1 MANPFMEGVA
11 TAQEQNKQNPFNIIL
26 GRFQE
31 AQARRYKEDMERKKE
46 EAELSKSLQILNK
59 DYLYKTELE
68 KFKAEEERKGLI
80 PKGLAEG
87 KITETEETGEGTF
100 EGTPFG
106 AVGKRFKARTTETPV
121 YLVDPAT
128 GQLKQVGTTEKGA
141 KVVSTPQPTA
151 EKVQMASN
159 LDAMLGSLNDMETKL
174 KDPKILLRNLN
185 PFAEREFKAILD
197 TYDKT
202 SAIAAGGKQL
212 TQTELNLIRKT
223 RPTLLD
229 FSNPEAIKYKLNK
242 QREIIQNARAR
253 LSGGMINQQQV
264 QNNPEYQKYLQA
276 IGQ

>member
-1 MANPFMEGVA
+1 MEGVA
-11 TAQEQNKQNPFNIIL
+11 TAEAQNEKNPFNIIL
-26 GRFQE
+26 GRFRE
-31 AQARRYKEDMERKKE
+31 AQARRYKEDQERKKE
-46 EAELSKSLQILNK
+46 EGELQKSLLLLNK
-59 DYLYKTELE
+59 DYLYKQELE
-68 KFKAEEERKGLI
+68 KEKAKEERASLI

-87 KITETEETGEGTF
+87 KITETEETGAGTF

-106 AVGKRFKARTTETPV
+106 VVGKRFKPITTQTPV
-121 YLVDPAT
+121 YLVDPTT

-141 KVVSTPQPTA
+141 KIVATPQPTT
-151 EKVQMASN
+151 EKVQMGSN
-159 LDAMLGSLNDMETKL
+159 LDAMLGSLNDMEQKL

-202 SAIAAGGKQL
+202 AAIAAGGKQL
-212 TQTELNLIRKT
+212 TQTELNLIKKT

-229 FSNPEAIKYKLNK
+229 FSNPKAIAYKINK

-253 LSGGMINQQQV
+253 LGGGTQQQT
-264 QNNPEYQKYLQA
+264 NDPEYQKYLQA